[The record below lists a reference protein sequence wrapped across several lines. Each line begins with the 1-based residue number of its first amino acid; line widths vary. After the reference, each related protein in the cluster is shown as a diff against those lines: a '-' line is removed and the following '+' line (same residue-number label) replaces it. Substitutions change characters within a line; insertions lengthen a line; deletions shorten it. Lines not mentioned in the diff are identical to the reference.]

1 MPKPETSTPGSFA
14 IEQYKARIAAF
25 VEGKDP
31 IAVQRESPKALARL
45 IENIPTEKLKQPPAP
60 GRWSIAGILAHMAEA
75 EVASSWRYRQMI
87 ENSGATLSSF
97 DQNEWARLG
106 DYDCWEPRNALDMFR
121 LLREANLRLF
131 DKLTPDDWQ
140 RFGTHVERGRMTV
153 RDLVSQMAGHDL
165 NHMDQVQKTAEGLKT
180 E

>member
-1 MPKPETSTPGSFA
+1 MPKEESSTSGPSA

-25 VEGKDP
+25 VKGKDP
-31 IAVQRESPKALARL
+31 IAVQRESPEILARL
-45 IENIPTEKLKQPPAP
+45 IEAVPTEKLKQPPAA
-60 GRWSIAGILAHMAEA
+60 GRWSIAGILGHLAEA
-75 EVASSWRYRQMI
+75 EIATSWRYRQMI

-106 DYDCWEPRNALDMFR
+106 DYDSWESRKALDMFR

-131 DKLTPDDWQ
+131 DRLTPDEWQ
-140 RFGTHVERGRMTV
+140 RFGIHAERGRMTV
-153 RDLVSQMAGHDL
+153 RDLAAQVAGHDL
-165 NHMDQVQKTAEGLKT
+165 NHIEQVRNIAAGLKP